1 MSLRDSRFVTIATVL
16 AITGATTLIVTLSAC
31 ATSTAT
37 LPTPTSTIPSAPTTP
52 EPSATATPTVSGVAV
67 TISCDQLI
75 SAQAMYDYNPN
86 FVLDSEYVPG
96 AGTLASRAA
105 EFQGLACGWIN
116 ETSGER
122 IAVTVAQ
129 PNADAL
135 AQLGNDLVSSS
146 NSVPTYLV
154 EGYFQ
159 TNGNVGE
166 AEAISAPYWLTAS
179 STAFLEP
186 GDAAPIIAAARAG
199 LGQ

>member
-1 MSLRDSRFVTIATVL
+1 MSLSATRFATVL

-31 ATSTAT
+31 ATSTET
-37 LPTPTSTIPSAPTTP
+37 MPTPTSTIPAATSSA
-52 EPSATATPTVSGVAV
+52 EPSASATAAPSGVAV
-67 TISCDQLI
+67 TINCDQLI

-86 FVLDSEYVPG
+86 FVLDVGYVPA
-96 AGTLASRAA
+96 AGSLASRAS
-105 EFQGLACGWIN
+105 EFQGLACAWIN

-122 IAVTVAQ
+122 IVVAVAQ
-129 PNADAL
+129 PDADAL
-135 AQLGNDLVSSS
+135 AQVGNDLVSSS
-146 NSVPTYLV
+146 NSVPTYTV

-159 TNGNVGE
+159 TNGTTGE
-166 AEAISAPYWLTAS
+166 AEAISTPYWITAS